1 MVLVLLYYIFYYYYS
16 KKKTREMFAH
26 AITSV
31 TSGESLGVY
40 MRNRKLRNIL
50 PSGAFWT
57 EVTASL

>member
-1 MVLVLLYYIFYYYYS
+1 MATGCDLEGVP
-16 KKKTREMFAH
+16 
-26 AITSV
+26 
-31 TSGESLGVY
+31 LGVY